1 MCVCACVGMEVCVNK
16 YVYIIIYIVI
26 VLLITV
32 FQTKPNNIKLINLV
46 ILLHECWILQDF
58 IST

>member
-32 FQTKPNNIKLINLV
+32 FQTKPNNIKLI
-46 ILLHECWILQDF
+46 II
-58 IST
+58 